1 MVDPKRATIDLVARE
16 AGVSAQTV
24 SRVLNNR
31 PDVSPATRARI
42 KEIMQ
47 RMGYQPNAMAR
58 SLASRRT
65 RTLGLITDD
74 FSDYFFAQVIAGA
87 EEEAR
92 RCGYLFMLGSTEKNP
107 QDEPEYIRLFSQRHV
122 EGFLFAHSS
131 TGTDNRHL
139 ADLIDSEVPV
149 VTASYHVPGNIFTV
163 VDVDNMTGGQQAAHH
178 LLEQG
183 HTNVAMIKGPAGW
196 KSVTDRA
203 VGFEQALRNAGFELK
218 GQHVAQGDWSY
229 VSGYRAMCQILEQGQ
244 TFTALFAHND
254 QMAIGAMRA
263 TREAGIQIPQD
274 LSVVGYDDIPAAE
287 YADPPLTTIRQP
299 MREVGA
305 TAARLLIE
313 RIEQAEPPNGEAE
326 VLLSP
331 ELIQRASSASDSD
344 GDAWHK

>member
-1 MVDPKRATIDLVARE
+1 MAEIKRATIDIVARE

-47 RMGYQPNAMAR
+47 RLGYQPNAMAR

-92 RCGYLFMLGSTEKNP
+92 RRGYFFMLGSTEHNP

-139 ADLIDSEVPV
+139 ADLVDSEVPV

-163 VDVDNMTGGQQAAHH
+163 VDVDNLTGGRQVARH
-178 LLEQG
+178 LLEG
-183 HTNVAMIKGPAGW
+183 RHTSVAMIKGPAGW
-196 KSVTDRA
+196 KSVSDRVA
-203 VGFEQALRNAGFELK
+203 GFEQTLRNAGFELES
-218 GQHVAQGDWSY
+218 QHVAQGDWSY
-229 VSGYRAMCQILEQGQ
+229 ASGYRSMRQILEHSQA
-244 TFTALFAHND
+244 FTALFAHND

-263 TREAGIQIPQD
+263 TREAGIRIPQD
-274 LSVVGYDDIPAAE
+274 LAVVGYDDIPAAE

-313 RIEQAEPPNGEAE
+313 RIEQEEPPEGGAE

-331 ELIQRASSASDSD
+331 ELIQRASSGNPD
-344 GDAWHK
+344 GDPGHK

>member
-1 MVDPKRATIDLVARE
+1 MVDTKRATIDLVARE

-92 RCGYLFMLGSTEKNP
+92 RRGYFFMLGSTEKNP

-139 ADLIDSEVPV
+139 ADLVHSEVPV
-149 VTASYHVPGNIFTV
+149 VTASYYVPGNIFTV
-163 VDVDNMTGGQQAAHH
+163 VDVDNMTGGRQAALH
-178 LLEQG
+178 LLEGG
-183 HTNVAMIKGPAGW
+183 HTSIAMIKGPDGW
-196 KSVTDRA
+196 KSVADRA
-203 VGFEQALRNAGFELK
+203 AGFEQTLRRAGLDVK
-218 GQHVAQGDWSY
+218 DQRLAQGDWSY
-229 VSGYRAMCQILEQGQ
+229 ASGYRAMSQILEQDL

-263 TREAGIQIPQD
+263 AREAGKRIPQD

-313 RIEQAEPPNGEAE
+313 RIEQDEPAKGVMEGE

-331 ELIQRASSASDSD
+331 ELIQRASTVSAS
-344 GDAWHK
+344 G